1 MRFLKNFKFTV
12 FVVLICFR
20 KPNIRMKMDQF
31 IARFDGVKARVFLT
45 LFSSH
50 NVHIYSLHN
59 ELDNTLILHW
69 DQGISIIM
77 EL

>member
-1 MRFLKNFKFTV
+1 
-12 FVVLICFR
+12 
-20 KPNIRMKMDQF
+20 MKMDQF